1 MNRSVALLLLTSL
14 AASSAFADCNYPKA
28 PGTIPDGKTA
38 ALEDML
44 AANKAVKAYNA
55 DMETYL
61 GCIKKEVEESM
72 ARQNETLSEDQKKQ
86 MAAVWQQRNNA
97 AVDELESVA
106 ARLNEQIRVYK
117 AAHPSK

>member
-1 MNRSVALLLLTSL
+1 MNRSVALLLLASF
-14 AASSAFADCNYPKA
+14 AASSAYAECNYPKA

-38 ALEDML
+38 ALAEML
-44 AANKAVKAYNA
+44 AANKAVKAYNV

-61 GCIKKEVEESM
+61 LCIKKEVDESM
-72 ARQNETLSEDQKKQ
+72 ARQNDTLSEDQKKQ

-117 AAHPSK
+117 AANPSK

>member
-72 ARQNETLSEDQKKQ
+72 ARQNETLTEDQKRQ
-86 MAAVWQQRNNA
+86 MTAVWQQRNNA

>member
-1 MNRSVALLLLTSL
+1 MNRSVALLLLASF
-14 AASSAFADCNYPKA
+14 AASSAYAECNYPKA

-61 GCIKKEVEESM
+61 GCIKKEAEESI

>member
-1 MNRSVALLLLTSL
+1 MNRSVALLLLTTL
-14 AASSAFADCNYPKA
+14 AASTAFADCNYPKA

-38 ALEDML
+38 ALEEML

-61 GCIKKEVEESM
+61 GCIKKEVDESM

>member
-1 MNRSVALLLLTSL
+1 MNRSVALLLLTTL
-14 AASSAFADCNYPKA
+14 AASSAYADCNYPKA

-55 DMETYL
+55 DMEIYL
-61 GCIKKEVEESM
+61 GCIKKEVEESI

-97 AVDELESVA
+97 AVDELDSVA

>member
-14 AASSAFADCNYPKA
+14 AASSAYAECNYPKA

-61 GCIKKEVEESM
+61 GCIKKEAEESI

>member
-1 MNRSVALLLLTSL
+1 MNRSVALLLLTTL
-14 AASSAFADCNYPKA
+14 AASTAFADCNYPKA

-38 ALEDML
+38 ALEEML

-72 ARQNETLSEDQKKQ
+72 ARQNETLNEDQKKQ

>member
-61 GCIKKEVEESM
+61 GCIKKEAEESI

>member
-72 ARQNETLSEDQKKQ
+72 ARQNETLTEDQKKQ

>member
-1 MNRSVALLLLTSL
+1 MNRSVALLLLASF
-14 AASSAFADCNYPKA
+14 AASSAYADCIYPKA
-28 PGTIPDGKTA
+28 PAVIPDGKTA
-38 ALEDML
+38 ALEEML

-61 GCIKKEVEESM
+61 GCIKKEVDESM